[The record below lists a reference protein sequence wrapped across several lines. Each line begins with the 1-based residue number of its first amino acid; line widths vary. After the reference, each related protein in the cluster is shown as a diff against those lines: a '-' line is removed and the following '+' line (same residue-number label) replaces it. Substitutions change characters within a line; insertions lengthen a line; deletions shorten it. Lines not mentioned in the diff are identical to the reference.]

1 MVTKRWLGIGF
12 LLLGVLG
19 VFGAFVNDLFSLT
32 EYQGIGPAQR
42 VVIGLSLIPI
52 VVGISLIPLGDKPA

>member
-12 LLLGVLG
+12 IALGIMGL
-19 VFGAFVNDLFSLT
+19 FGAFVNDIFSLT

-42 VVIGLSLIPI
+42 VVIGLSIIPI
-52 VVGISLIPLGDKPA
+52 LVGATLIPLGDKPA

>member
-12 LLLGVLG
+12 IALGVLG
-19 VFGAFVNDLFSLT
+19 VFAAFINDIFSLT

-42 VVIGLSLIPI
+42 VVIGLSIIPI
-52 VVGISLIPLGDKPA
+52 VVGLTLLPLGDKPA

>member
-12 LLLGVLG
+12 LALGALG
-19 VFGAFVNDLFSLT
+19 IFGAFINDIFSLT

-42 VVIGLSLIPI
+42 FVIAISIIPI
-52 VVGISLIPLGDKPA
+52 LVGISLIPLGDKPA

>member
-12 LLLGVLG
+12 LILGVLEL
-19 VFGAFVNDLFSLT
+19 FGAFVNDIFSLT

-42 VVIGLSLIPI
+42 VVIGLSIIPI
-52 VVGISLIPLGDKPA
+52 LVGLSLIPLGDKPA